1 MLVKEHRT
9 SDYLKTPEAIAA
21 YLNAIVEEMVEDPD
35 PRLLMLALRDVAEA
49 QGGVSELARQTGI
62 NRASLSR
69 ALAGR
74 HTPRLDTFAKIT
86 GACGVKLRF
95 SA

>member
-1 MLVKEHRT
+1 MLVKDHRT

-21 YLNAIVEEMVEDPD
+21 YLNAVVEEMEEDPD

-49 QGGVSELARQTGI
+49 HGGVSELARRTGI

-74 HTPRLDTFAKIT
+74 HNPRLDTFARIT
-86 GACGVKLRF
+86 SACGVKLRF